1 MKECGKHCNACLRL
15 QKGRVRAK
23 CLREWHVENF
33 SISLK
38 GGVLCVLD
46 AEDFSCLETDWWLEV
61 RGDKWR
67 EVTHTVRQKQ
77 KKPWDSGGIHE
88 TDRRWWMRFRGDGAH
103 TESWLVTAHWDGVC
117 ARLKPAAESQ
127 QSAPVWCGP
136 ANVGQRKRDTFWG
149 GSRSVDGGVTGN
161 ATGSWFLFYL
171 LCLLHWDRTG
181 TCPGR
186 GRVFQD
192 RDHYFYTYERRRK
205 YIWLQHNKKN
215 ILLW

>member
-1 MKECGKHCNACLRL
+1 MHVCDFRRDECERNASVSGTSRILAFHSKAPFFVYWMQRISVAWKQIDDSKWEETNGGK
-15 QKGRVRAK
+15 
-23 CLREWHVENF
+23 
-33 SISLK
+33 
-38 GGVLCVLD
+38 
-46 AEDFSCLETDWWLEV
+46 
-61 RGDKWR
+61 
-67 EVTHTVRQKQ
+67 VTHTVRQKQ

-103 TESWLVTAHWDGVC
+103 TESWLVTAHWDRVC

-186 GRVFQD
+186 SRVFQD
-192 RDHYFYTYERRRK
+192 RDHYFYTYRRRK